1 MNLTAQDFIVDALSL
16 IGATQMDQTPPAWE
30 MSKALRALNHMLN
43 TWSAHKLM
51 IRAGTQQYFTL
62 TASKGSYTI
71 GESASLDVNSAK
83 PLKILSAFIRDG
95 SDDHPLTIIEKS
107 HYDGFSDKTLT
118 GMPDYLAYDPGVAQQ
133 TTQTGTIYLYY
144 EPDSAY
150 VLYITSQKFLT
161 EFSALTTTFTFEPQY
176 GEAIK
181 YNLAIRLWPF
191 YRKPG
196 ELIPPSITDPAADG
210 VRIIK
215 ALNSEQVRCKI
226 DIPCAG
232 GSYNIYTDE

>member
-30 MSKALRALNHMLN
+30 MNKALRALNHMLN
-43 TWSAHKLM
+43 AWSAQKLM
-51 IRAGTQQYFTL
+51 VRAMTQENLTL
-62 TASKGSYTI
+62 TASKGSYTV
-71 GESASLDVNSAK
+71 GASASLDWNTAK
-83 PLKILSAFIRDG
+83 PLFIDSAFIRDG

-107 HYDGFSDKTLT
+107 RYSAFSDKTLT
-118 GMPDYLAYDPGVAQQ
+118 GMPDYLAYDPGAAQQ
-133 TTQTGTIYLYY
+133 STQTGTIYLYY
-144 EPDSAY
+144 EPSEAY
-150 VLYITSQKFLT
+150 VLYINSQKFLT

-196 ELIPPSITDPAADG
+196 ELIPPSITAPAADG

-215 ALNSEQVRCKI
+215 ALNSQQARCKI
-226 DIPCAG
+226 DIPGVG
-232 GSYNIYTDE
+232 GTYNIYTDE